1 MMKSTMSSTKAELVN
16 CVRKYRTLDNR
27 LKNLNQE
34 TQKLREDRKIIEM
47 DMTDLLKTTEFATI
61 SKLEINDDNSY
72 IKIQRP
78 DMWSK
83 PWSLSAKDLKS
94 HLENFWRTP
103 QPKTAEACYA
113 YIVDKRK
120 NELVSTEFSFSR
132 LGLKED

>member
-1 MMKSTMSSTKAELVN
+1 MSSTKAELVN

-27 LKNLNQE
+27 LKTLNQE

-47 DMTDLLKTTEFATI
+47 DMSDLLKTPEFATI

-83 PWSLSAKDLKS
+83 PWSLSAKDLKT
-94 HLENFWRTP
+94 HLENFWRTNE
-103 QPKTAEACYA
+103 PKTAETCYA

-120 NELVSTEFSFSR
+120 NDLVSTEFSFSR

>member
-1 MMKSTMSSTKAELVN
+1 MSSTKAELVN

-27 LKNLNQE
+27 LKTLNQE

-83 PWSLSAKDLKS
+83 PWSLSAKDLKT
-94 HLENFWRTP
+94 HLENFWRTSL
-103 QPKTAEACYA
+103 PKTGESCYA